1 MTALLEPDVLARD
14 SIRDAIGDSTD
25 TVMSFD
31 ELAVLMRNQP
41 DIDTVIL
48 GPSVD
53 NELALDFTDRL
64 RATNPTVG
72 VILVRRRIDAAI
84 LTQAIRA
91 GVREVVTERD
101 LTALTEAVQR
111 SHKLTFA
118 LRNPGESMAVAGTE
132 DAGHL
137 LTVFSPKGG
146 AGKTTF
152 AVNVGVALATKG
164 YKTLLLD
171 LDLAFGD
178 VPISLGP
185 ATRA

>member
-25 TVMSFD
+25 TVASFD

-41 DIDTVIL
+41 ELDLVIL

-53 NELALDFTDRL
+53 NELALDFADRL
-64 RATNPTVG
+64 RATHPTMG

-118 LRNPGESMAVAGTE
+118 LRNPGESMAVVGTP
-132 DAGHL
+132 
-137 LTVFSPKGG
+137 T
-146 AGKTTF
+146 
-152 AVNVGVALATKG
+152 
-164 YKTLLLD
+164 
-171 LDLAFGD
+171 
-178 VPISLGP
+178 P
-185 ATRA
+185 ATC